1 MLKLSHFGDGDRPAE
16 SIAVDLE
23 LEDGM
28 ELDGLRIIHTPGHS
42 PGHVCIAAGN
52 ILLSADHILA
62 QTISQQCPET
72 LGAYHGLGH
81 YLESL
86 DKIQRLG
93 GFETA
98 LAAHEQVMT
107 HVSDRIDTIRAAH
120 RRRLERLLGVV
131 RQAARPMSLEEI
143 ARELYPAVT
152 GSRAF
157 LAITDVAARVEYLHQ
172 RARLNIVN
180 LEEVAQYE
188 QPVFRYG
195 AAP

>member
-1 MLKLSHFGDGDRPAE
+1 
-16 SIAVDLE
+16 
-23 LEDGM
+23 
-28 ELDGLRIIHTPGHS
+28 
-42 PGHVCIAAGN
+42 
-52 ILLSADHILA
+52 
-62 QTISQQCPET
+62 
-72 LGAYHGLGH
+72 
-81 YLESL
+81 
-86 DKIQRLG
+86 
-93 GFETA
+93 
-98 LAAHEQVMT
+98 
-107 HVSDRIDTIRAAH
+107 
-120 RRRLERLLGVV
+120 
-131 RQAARPMSLEEI
+131 MSLEEI

>member
-72 LGAYHGLGH
+72 LGGLPRLGH
-81 YLESL
+81 YSESL

-107 HVSDRIDTIRAAH
+107 HVSDRIDTIRAATAAVWNACWAWCH
-120 RRRLERLLGVV
+120 KLRGRCRWKRLPANFIPSICGLV
-131 RQAARPMSLEEI
+131 I
-143 ARELYPAVT
+143 AVM
-152 GSRAF
+152 
-157 LAITDVAARVEYLHQ
+157 
-172 RARLNIVN
+172 
-180 LEEVAQYE
+180 
-188 QPVFRYG
+188 
-195 AAP
+195 